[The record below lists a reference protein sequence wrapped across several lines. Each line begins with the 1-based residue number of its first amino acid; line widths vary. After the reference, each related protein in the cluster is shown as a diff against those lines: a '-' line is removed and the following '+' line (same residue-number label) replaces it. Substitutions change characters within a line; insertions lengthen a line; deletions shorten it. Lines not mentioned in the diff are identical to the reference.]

1 MLLLAT
7 VALAASAP
15 QTVPAAAPT
24 RPASATVRATASVRI
39 LNGASISWGQVSA
52 DLPKIRVAR
61 LRGADGG
68 TQPIR
73 LIEFE

>member
-1 MLLLAT
+1 MLLLAAAT
-7 VALAASAP
+7 LAASSP
-15 QTVPAAAPT
+15 QTVTAAPS
-24 RPASATVRATASVRI
+24 RPVSAAVRATASVRI
-39 LNGASISWGQVSA
+39 LNGVSISWGQVSG

>member
-1 MLLLAT
+1 MLLLASA
-7 VALAASAP
+7 ALAASAP
-15 QTVPAAAPT
+15 QTVPAAPS